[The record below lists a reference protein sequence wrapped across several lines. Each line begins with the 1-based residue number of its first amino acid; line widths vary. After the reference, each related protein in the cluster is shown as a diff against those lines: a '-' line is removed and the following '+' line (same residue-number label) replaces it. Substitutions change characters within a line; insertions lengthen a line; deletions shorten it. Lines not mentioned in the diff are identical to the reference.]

1 MSRPDTPMGFSSRC
15 GMEDGP
21 RWPILRSHMTISGIR
36 TAALTLTI
44 LVVATE
50 GAAIAAHLSGL
61 GEKLD
66 RLTSPSAIVLGA
78 VAGLALVLCRSARR

>member
-1 MSRPDTPMGFSSRC
+1 ML
-15 GMEDGP
+15 GP
-21 RWPILRSHMTISGIR
+21 HMTISGIR

-78 VAGLALVLCRSARR
+78 VAGLALVFCRSARR